1 MPVRA
6 AGDQQIEPMRQ
17 TQQSFTLFR
26 RIAAV
31 PYLKTAQ
38 TGLRQTS
45 DLRIGQQHTVAP
57 GISAWATMLT
67 PPAAFTASTTRI
79 AVGEGVGM

>member
-1 MPVRA
+1 
-6 AGDQQIEPMRQ
+6 MRQ

-38 TGLRQTS
+38 TGLRQTF

-57 GISAWATMLT
+57 GLT

>member
-1 MPVRA
+1 
-6 AGDQQIEPMRQ
+6 MRQ

-38 TGLRQTS
+38 TGLRQTF

-57 GISAWATMLT
+57 GISRVGHDAH
-67 PPAAFTASTTRI
+67 AAGGFHRLHHPYRR
-79 AVGEGVGM
+79 G